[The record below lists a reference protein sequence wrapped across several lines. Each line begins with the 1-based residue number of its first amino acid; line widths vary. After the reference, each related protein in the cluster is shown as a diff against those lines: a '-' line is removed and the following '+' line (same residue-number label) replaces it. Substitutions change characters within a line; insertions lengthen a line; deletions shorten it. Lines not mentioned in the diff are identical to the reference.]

1 MITEANLLDKLT
13 SWKNDDWLK
22 TVFTDR
28 TRLVIIDNI
37 NGDAG
42 MMKRQKYGLDAWDR
56 FVEEAMKHNGIGYVF
71 SFSGNFDDMS
81 LLQIKKVC
89 FKLLYGKKAVKAI
102 LEHGV
107 EGAY

>member
-1 MITEANLLDKLT
+1 
-13 SWKNDDWLK
+13 
-22 TVFTDR
+22 
-28 TRLVIIDNI
+28 
-37 NGDAG
+37 
-42 MMKRQKYGLDAWDR
+42 
-56 FVEEAMKHNGIGYVF
+56 MKHNGIGYVF